1 MAASSSI
8 PSDVIEDNE
17 NLVQQVKELKDENKN
32 LQKSID
38 VLLKDYEF
46 SKNKKKREL
55 QLENEKLGS
64 ENLDLN
70 YCISHLHF
78 ENQALR
84 QQVEAKE
91 NACEQKDQE
100 LKNAL
105 AQLKSSED
113 YRKEFKE
120 YLDQLSKGVACL
132 LDGVKTEKMSKC
144 LKNHDAN
151 ESTCELQSNFQQEKD
166 QMRHEILAP
175 HFDLQAETIMKNF
188 RALEINYCM
197 MKQENECFKKHNQDL
212 KEEVEAK
219 NSALQEQAQ
228 ELLSILEQLKSSED
242 DKNRIRQYNKALEL
256 EVQELNKKLADCQ
269 KEVRQNEE
277 ALQEKMHH
285 RHEEYEMEKLTLQQ
299 KVEDLQ
305 KDNQAFRLQ
314 NDAAIQSMCE
324 LKENFQKE
332 KDEMKQQIQ
341 ALQNDIH
348 EANETLQNFK
358 EFKELYGEIKQENE
372 CLSSQN
378 QGLKQE
384 IEAKNIAVQEKV
396 KELKC
401 ILQELKSSEADNNR
415 IQLDK
420 CEPQLT
426 PKSNES
432 IEKGE
437 RIKTSKNTDLEEKNK
452 DNTTKSSSHMETPQ
466 EQTDRAVKEEDQGG
480 WITWLRGAALHFA
493 LSHYN

>member
-1 MAASSSI
+1 MRTT
-8 PSDVIEDNE
+8 D
-17 NLVQQVKELKDENKN
+17 DERKN
-32 LQKSID
+32 LW
-38 VLLKDYEF
+38 
-46 SKNKKKREL
+46 KN
-55 QLENEKLGS
+55 
-64 ENLDLN
+64 
-70 YCISHLHF
+70 
-78 ENQALR
+78 
-84 QQVEAKE
+84 
-91 NACEQKDQE
+91 
-100 LKNAL
+100 
-105 AQLKSSED
+105 
-113 YRKEFKE
+113 
-120 YLDQLSKGVACL
+120 YLTSRVI
-132 LDGVKTEKMSKC
+132 
-144 LKNHDAN
+144 
-151 ESTCELQSNFQQEKD
+151 EKD

-175 HFDLQAETIMKNF
+175 HFDLQAETMMKNF

-358 EFKELYGEIKQENE
+358 EFKELYGEIKQENDIKMSIITVAI
-372 CLSSQN
+372 L
-378 QGLKQE
+378 
-384 IEAKNIAVQEKV
+384 IAKTRCDKV
-396 KELKC
+396 GWMKKESGFP
-401 ILQELKSSEADNNR
+401 ID
-415 IQLDK
+415 
-420 CEPQLT
+420 
-426 PKSNES
+426 
-432 IEKGE
+432 
-437 RIKTSKNTDLEEKNK
+437 
-452 DNTTKSSSHMETPQ
+452 
-466 EQTDRAVKEEDQGG
+466 
-480 WITWLRGAALHFA
+480 F
-493 LSHYN
+493 